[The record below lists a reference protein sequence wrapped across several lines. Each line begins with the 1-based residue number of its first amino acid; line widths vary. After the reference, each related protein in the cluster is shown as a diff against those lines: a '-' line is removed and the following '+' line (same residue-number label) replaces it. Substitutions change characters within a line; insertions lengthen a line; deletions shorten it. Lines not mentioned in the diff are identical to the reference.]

1 MTIRLPRY
9 RLRHAACLTLIALTA
24 ALSARAATEAPAIP
38 PHLVPDRAELLLAQ
52 GEHLV
57 ALEML
62 DSLVD
67 ALEAK
72 SDEPSRI
79 LRRRALTLLSEC
91 HRRKGDRLEALRV
104 GLEYQKE
111 IASLTA
117 PEFNRIH
124 QEHLTVVSEDR
135 LALGDHSEAQLA
147 FQSLLE
153 GKHGDLSLLLRIRS
167 QIGLA
172 VIQEFRSDARAA
184 NSWKAA
190 EASILEVMSKY
201 QRLLQ
206 PREKAL
212 LLQQMVTCQESLGAS
227 EKADFYL
234 KQLSGLQSASASAR
248 PELESLMFERLARQA
263 MLKQAYARAEHHARL
278 AAKALAKSE
287 NDSRKAAV
295 QQLLASTLQ
304 EQRRVKEAAAARS
317 EAIALYERVLAK
329 PGVLSLPRIA
339 ARRELV
345 SLYHQSGRSEAAV
358 EAAGRLAKES
368 SQQFGADARQTIAAA
383 ARLATLQA
391 TRGDYDSAEVTLT
404 RIVATL
410 RAANPAR
417 PLELASALNNL
428 AAVHRSLGDFAAARR
443 FFEESLALRS
453 AHLSE
458 DHPDLATSHNNLA
471 SVLASAGRFSEA
483 AALYSRVLEACARRG
498 TRSDALRITTLL
510 NFASLYRTQGQL
522 EKAGELVNES
532 LRYHERLFGDNAFG
546 SVAHR
551 NALATFERMKG
562 NLRSSYQ
569 HSQKVLTL
577 CSAAGQEDHPEAGTA
592 HFNLAKIAREKRAYE
607 TARDHLDRAL
617 KIFQSNGQSALMSRA
632 YNDLGLLAFDR
643 GDDEEAERQFQLAL
657 QPERQSGLRPLE
669 RYSLLCNM
677 AGVLHRRGSNDRAL
691 ALLRDAINVS
701 EEPRSLTTGAEEG
714 RALYLSQFSEAYEL
728 LVEWSLAEGRIE
740 PAFDAVER
748 SRNRTFLD
756 QIHLAGVD
764 LVASLPEAE
773 RIRIEQKQMHQSREL
788 MRAQQQLETL
798 ISDDAAKEMIEKAST
813 ELIRIRREYSNLW
826 NEIRDA
832 SPAYRRMLA
841 GENALVDLEQFRKN
855 VVRSDEIILL
865 YALGNRHSFLFLF
878 DGPDRPVEV
887 IPLEGARSA
896 FDESSPAL
904 ADASAP
910 GTSRGIGGAV
920 KTPKGEEIRFE
931 EPPPESDAPQAKI
944 PLTRA
949 ATGRAVRLWIERLR
963 QREVPAARGI
973 VGTAATK
980 KGSAESGEREKSP
993 SSWLVDALLPKAIR
1007 ERIAIRKPA
1016 RIVIIPDGPLHTL
1029 PFESL
1034 VLEFNERGDPVYF
1047 LDRLPP
1053 TAYAPSANIL
1063 ASVRRRAATSP
1074 ESLRRLLSVAD
1085 PVYDRDPAEATAA
1098 VTRGSLSS
1106 TTFFAVHR
1114 DLPSLP
1120 GTASESDRI
1129 VKAFQSERRGVR
1141 QLLQLNA
1148 TEANLVPELRGC
1160 GWVHIA
1166 THGLV
1171 DESYGNLFGGLALTR
1186 PASGSVNDPRDD
1198 GLLSYG
1204 EILQLPLQ
1212 ECHLAVLSACQ
1223 TNVGPERPLEA
1234 GSSLA
1239 QAVLAAGA
1247 RGVVAS
1253 HWNVSDASTAELMST
1268 LFEAISK
1275 DPEGDLASSLH
1286 AARRAV
1292 RSRPE
1297 WSAPYYWAPFVLT
1310 GGSTRQP

>member
-1 MTIRLPRY
+1 MTIRLARN
-9 RLRHAACLTLIALTA
+9 RLRRAACFALVILTGALA
-24 ALSARAATEAPAIP
+24 ARAATEAPAIP
-38 PHLVPDRAELLLAQ
+38 PHLIPDRADLLLAQ

-67 ALEAK
+67 TLEAK

-147 FQSLLE
+147 FQSLLD
-153 GKHGDLSLLLRIRS
+153 GKHGELSLLLRIRS

-263 MLKQAYARAEHHARL
+263 MLKQSYARAEHHARL
-278 AAKALAKSE
+278 AGKALAKSE

-295 QQLLASTLQ
+295 QQLLASTLL
-304 EQRRVKEAAAARS
+304 EQRHVKEAAAARS

-358 EAAGRLAKES
+358 EAAGHLAEES

-391 TRGDYDSAEVTLT
+391 TRGDYDSAEETLT

-410 RAANPAR
+410 RTANPGR

-428 AAVHRSLGDFAAARR
+428 AAVHRSLGDFTAARR

-546 SVAHR
+546 SVAQR

-562 NLRSSYQ
+562 NLRGSYQ
-569 HSQKVLTL
+569 HSQKVLAL
-577 CSAAGQEDHPEAGTA
+577 CSAAAQDDHPEAGTA

-617 KIFQSNGQSALMSRA
+617 NIFQSNGQSALMSRA

-657 QPERQSGLRPLE
+657 QPERQLGLRPLE

-728 LVEWSLAEGRIE
+728 LVDWSLAEGRFE

-773 RIRIEQKQMHQSREL
+773 RTRIEQKQLQQSREL

-798 ISDDAAKEMIEKAST
+798 ISDDAAKDMIEKASA
-813 ELIRIRREYSNLW
+813 ELIRIRRDYSNLW

-832 SPAYRRMLA
+832 SPVYRRMLA
-841 GENALVDLEQFRKN
+841 GENALIDLEQFRKN

-878 DGPDRPVEV
+878 DGSDRPAEV
-887 IPLEGARSA
+887 IPLESARSA
-896 FDESSPAL
+896 FDEPAL
-904 ADASAP
+904 ADASAQ

-931 EPPPESDAPQAKI
+931 EPPLEPDAPQAKS

-963 QREVPAARGI
+963 QREVPSARGL

-993 SSWLVDALLPKAIR
+993 GSWLVDALLPKAAQ
-1007 ERIAIRKPA
+1007 ERITSRRPA

-1034 VLEFNERGDPVYF
+1034 VLHFDERGDPVYF
-1047 LDRLPP
+1047 LDRMPP
-1053 TAYAPSANIL
+1053 TVYAPSANIL

-1074 ESLRRLLSVAD
+1074 DSLRRLLSVAD
-1085 PVYDRDPAEATAA
+1085 PVYDRDPVEATAA

-1114 DLPSLP
+1114 DLPPLP

-1129 VKAFQSERRGVR
+1129 VKAFQSGQRGVR
-1141 QLLQLNA
+1141 QLLQLKA
-1148 TEANLVPELRGC
+1148 TEGNLVPELPGC

-1186 PASGSVNDPRDD
+1186 PASGSATDPRDD

-1275 DPEGDLASSLH
+1275 DPEGDVASALH

-1292 RSRPE
+1292 RFRRE

-1310 GGSTRQP
+1310 GSSTRQL